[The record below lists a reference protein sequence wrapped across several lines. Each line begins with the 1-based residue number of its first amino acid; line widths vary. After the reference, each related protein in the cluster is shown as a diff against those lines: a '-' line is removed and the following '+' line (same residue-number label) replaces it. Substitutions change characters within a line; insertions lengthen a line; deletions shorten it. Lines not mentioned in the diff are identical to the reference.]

1 MIAKNSERKS
11 QANNSSNATVRPKSK
26 EKVGSIAEEPDEAK
40 VSCAVR
46 SGGKGGNNIKALPI
60 TIFQKNRRGGNQANR
75 EKGKLLTPACYNV
88 ILILDKYKYL
98 SDWKIRKE
106 WGCRKMSAELT
117 AGRKRYTYE
126 DYYRLPE
133 GSPYQ
138 LIGGELVMTPSPTPY
153 HQMVSMKLEL
163 KMAGF
168 VLEKGLGI
176 VLDAP
181 IDVYLEETE
190 TYQPDIIF
198 ISNERLFII
207 EEKRI
212 KGAPD
217 LVVEILSPNTG
228 YYDLRSKYK
237 VYEKSGVREYW
248 LVDPQSKSVQVF
260 CLREG
265 KFTLAQEVEQHGT
278 VQSRVIPGFAI
289 QVESIF

>member
-1 MIAKNSERKS
+1 MS
-11 QANNSSNATVRPKSK
+11 
-26 EKVGSIAEEPDEAK
+26 
-40 VSCAVR
+40 
-46 SGGKGGNNIKALPI
+46 
-60 TIFQKNRRGGNQANR
+60 
-75 EKGKLLTPACYNV
+75 LT
-88 ILILDKYKYL
+88 L
-98 SDWKIRKE
+98 
-106 WGCRKMSAELT
+106 AELA

-126 DYYRLPE
+126 DYCRLPE

-153 HQMVSMKLEL
+153 HQMVSIKLEL
-163 KMAGF
+163 QMAGF
-168 VLEKGLGI
+168 VLDKGLGI

-181 IDVYLEETE
+181 VDVYLDEEE

-198 ISNERLFII
+198 IASSRLDII

-217 LVVEILSPNTG
+217 LVVEILSPGTG

-248 LVDPQSKSVQVF
+248 IVDPQQKSVQVF
-260 CLREG
+260 CLRDG
-265 KFTLAQEVEQHGT
+265 KFVLDQEAEQQGT
-278 VQSRVIPGFAI
+278 VRSRVIAGLEV